1 MPGQASQE
9 IAAPLSEADIRSA
22 IVTRRIGHA
31 IHLYQAVDST
41 NDEAMALAARGA
53 LDGTVV
59 IADAQRRGR
68 GRMGRSWASPGGVG
82 IYLSVILRPA
92 IQPHDAPS
100 LTLLGAVAVAEAIEE
115 VTGLAAGVKWPN
127 DLIVRGRKVGG
138 ILGEVAAEVSRLHYV
153 VLGIGVNVN
162 QTEANFEGE
171 LGHTATSLRIET
183 GRLVD
188 RTAMIRSLCESLDR
202 WYNCFLSEGPAPV
215 LERLRRSCL
224 TLGRQVVARS
234 GDQQLCGLA
243 VDLDHAGAL
252 LIRDADQ
259 QLHRLIAG
267 DVTLT
272 G

>member
-1 MPGQASQE
+1 MAGQASQE
-9 IAAPLSEADIRSA
+9 IAAPLSETDIRSG
-22 IVTRRIGHA
+22 IVTRRIGRA
-31 IHLYQAVDST
+31 IHLFRTVDST
-41 NDEAMALAARGA
+41 NDEAKALAVRGA
-53 LDGTVV
+53 LEGTVV
-59 IADAQRRGR
+59 IADSQRRGR
-68 GRMGRSWASPGGVG
+68 GRMGRPWASPGGVG

-115 VTGLAAGVKWPN
+115 VAGLAAGVKWPN

-138 ILGEVAAEVSRLHYV
+138 ILGEVAAEASHLHYV
-153 VLGIGVNVN
+153 VLGIGINVN
-162 QTEANFEGE
+162 QTEASFEGE
-171 LGHTATSLRIET
+171 LRHTATSLRIET

-188 RTAMIRSLCESLDR
+188 RTAMIRSLCERLDR
-202 WYNCFLSEGPAPV
+202 WYNCFLSEGLAPII
-215 LERLRRSCL
+215 EGLRQRCL
-224 TLGRQVVARS
+224 TLGQRVVARS

>member
-1 MPGQASQE
+1 VAGQVSQE
-9 IAAPLSEADIRSA
+9 IAAPLSEADIRSG
-22 IVTRRIGHA
+22 IVTRKIGQV
-31 IHLYQAVDST
+31 IHLFHVVDST
-41 NDEAMALAARGA
+41 NDEAKALAVRGA

-59 IADAQRRGR
+59 IADSQRHGR
-68 GRMGRSWASPGGVG
+68 GRMGRVWASPAGVG
-82 IYLSVILRPA
+82 VYLSVILRPA

-138 ILGEVAAEVSRLHYV
+138 ILGELAAEASHLHYV

-162 QTEANFEGE
+162 HAEES
-171 LGHTATSLRIET
+171 LGPEMRHIATSLRIET

-202 WYNCFLSEGPAPV
+202 WYNCFLSEGPAPII
-215 LERLRRSCL
+215 ERLRQRCL
-224 TLGRQVVARS
+224 TLGQRVVARS
-234 GDQQLCGLA
+234 GDQQLRGLA